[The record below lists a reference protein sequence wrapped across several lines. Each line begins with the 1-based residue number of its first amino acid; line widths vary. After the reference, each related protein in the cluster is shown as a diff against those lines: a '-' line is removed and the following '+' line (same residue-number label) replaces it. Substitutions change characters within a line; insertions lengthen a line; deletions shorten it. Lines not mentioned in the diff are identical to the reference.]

1 MKQSMEKA
9 CPTDLNRSGWEN
21 SGVYPFEHA
30 PVWRVHKVDI
40 KVSAAEFAAA
50 APLTPPIKSSV
61 PQIDLNT
68 NAMDALTTTLA
79 TELDRKHRRAET
91 ISTAQ
96 AEIVPGSDSETET
109 EEEDNN
115 HTGTVSLRDSALPK
129 KTSKMECG
137 QVIFVWSW
145 GGSLVTL
152 C

>member
-1 MKQSMEKA
+1 MLSNTDGLKREEFPCLLKQSMKKA
-9 CPTDLNRSGWEN
+9 CMTVLNRSGWEN

-68 NAMDALTTTLA
+68 NAMDALTTALA

-115 HTGTVSLRDSALPK
+115 HTETASLRDSDLPK
-129 KTSKMECG
+129 KSEWNAEK
-137 QVIFVWSW
+137 
-145 GGSLVTL
+145 
-152 C
+152 